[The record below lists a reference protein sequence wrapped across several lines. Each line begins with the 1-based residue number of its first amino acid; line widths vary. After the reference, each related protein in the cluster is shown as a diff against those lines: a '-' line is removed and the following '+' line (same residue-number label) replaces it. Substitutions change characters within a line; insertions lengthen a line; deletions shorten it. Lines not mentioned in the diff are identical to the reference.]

1 MNDWKTVNGV
11 ERAKMKEIKVTNARQ
26 NNLKGINVKIPFYQ
40 LSVVTGNSGSGKSS
54 LVYDTI
60 YAESQR
66 LMCESLID
74 NIFGM
79 KIMDK
84 PDVESIE
91 NLCPAIS
98 ISQASY
104 NFNPNSTVNTYTD
117 ISSHIK
123 AIFSIVASQ
132 ESGKIISPR
141 DFAPLQSQYQCP
153 ECHGTGKKLYLNI
166 DKIIPDKT
174 IPLCKGGII
183 FFKGT
188 KESFEMQWL
197 NQICSFHGIDWN
209 LPVGEISKDQLDIL
223 MNGDNQ
229 KYVVKF
235 ERGSKKNCQ
244 KTIIFEGV
252 WGELGKSYKKIH
264 SPMIQQQMAKYL
276 EEGNCKCCNGSGFSD
291 FIYKFKVCGYDI
303 GTLSNLEI
311 TELRNWCLIVQKEYG
326 NSKTDGSIIG
336 HVTQILHIVDAMQIL
351 SIEYLTPSRSIPS
364 LSGGEFQRLRLA
376 RQISGSLAEILY
388 ILDEP
393 CKGLHRVDVERIIN
407 VTRKL
412 IQKGNTV
419 LAIEHNNQYIANAD
433 NIISLGPGSGPKGGY
448 LIQEEMQIPWEM
460 RNFAPNNRRTAS
472 EFMTFEGIRANNI
485 YEESCKIPVGAIT
498 CITGVSGSGK
508 STLAEDVIYQS
519 ISHKIPCH
527 CLRCA
532 FPKKAKKVFYVD
544 QKPIGQNAR
553 SSVVSYLKI
562 NDEIR
567 NIFANV
573 KVGKKVYPAKFFSAN
588 VEGGRCEKCSGSG
601 VIQNKYLPDSY
612 MTCDEC
618 EGLRFQSFILDVKYK
633 GKSIADVLN
642 MDINEA
648 LELFSDNGKIVSM
661 LSCIKEMGLEY
672 LKLGQL
678 SKNLSG
684 GEAQRLKLAKALG
697 EEKKAENIYILDEPT
712 SGLSDYDIDKIARVI
727 QNLADNGNTILM
739 IEHNVKFIS
748 QTADYIIDFGF
759 HGGKTGG
766 RIMDQG
772 YIEDVYKRRKASI
785 WFDDLNNE

>member
-1 MNDWKTVNGV
+1 
-11 ERAKMKEIKVTNARQ
+11 MKEIKVTNARQ
-26 NNLKGINVKIPFYQ
+26 NNLKGIDVSIPYYQ

-74 NIFGM
+74 NTFGM

-104 NFNPNSTVNTYTD
+104 NFNPNSTVSTYTD

-123 AIFSIVASQ
+123 AIFSVVSSK
-132 ESGKIISPR
+132 ENGKIISPR

-153 ECHGTGKKLYLNI
+153 ECHGTGKKLYLCF

-174 IPLCKGGII
+174 IPLCKGGIL
-183 FFKGT
+183 FFKGA
-188 KESFEMQWL
+188 KASFEMQWL
-197 NQICSFHGIDWN
+197 NQICSCHGINWN
-209 LPVGEISKDQLDIL
+209 LPIERISKEQLDIL

-235 ERGSKKNCQ
+235 ERGNKKNCQ
-244 KTIIFEGV
+244 KTVVFDGV
-252 WGELGKSYKKIH
+252 LGELGKSYKKIQ

-276 EEGNCKCCNGSGFSD
+276 EEEKCRCCNGSGFSD
-291 FIYKFKVCGYDI
+291 LIFKFKVCGYDI
-303 GTLSNLEI
+303 GALLNLEI
-311 TELRNWCLIVQKEYG
+311 TDLRNWCLLVQEEYK
-326 NSKTDGSIIG
+326 NSEISGTIIG
-336 HVTQILHIVDAMQIL
+336 HVTQILHIADAMQIL

-364 LSGGEFQRLRLA
+364 LSGGEFQRVRLA
-376 RQISGSLAEILY
+376 RQISGSLTEILY

-419 LAIEHNNQYIANAD
+419 LAIEHNSKYIANAD
-433 NIISLGPGSGPKGGY
+433 QIISLGPGSGPKGGY
-448 LIQEEMQIPWEM
+448 LVQKEIPIPWYPDEY
-460 RNFAPNNRRTAS
+460 APSNRRTVT
-472 EFMTFEGIRANNI
+472 EFMTFEGICVNNI
-485 YEESCKIPVGAIT
+485 SNESCKIPIGAIT

-508 STLAEDVIYQS
+508 STLAEEVIYQS
-519 ISHKIPCH
+519 ISHKTSCH
-527 CLRCA
+527 CSKCML
-532 FPKKAKKVFYVD
+532 PKKAKKVFYVD

-553 SSVVSYLKI
+553 SSVISYLKI

-567 NIFANV
+567 NIFASI
-573 KVGKKVYPAKFFSAN
+573 KVGKKAYPTKYFSTN
-588 VEGGRCEKCSGSG
+588 IEGGRCEKCSGSG
-601 VIQNKYLPDSY
+601 VIQNKYLTDSY

-618 EGLRFQSFILDVKYK
+618 DGLRFQSFILDVKYK
-633 GKSIADVLN
+633 GKNIADVLN
-642 MDINEA
+642 MDIEEA
-648 LELFSDNGKIVSM
+648 LKLFSENSKIVSM

-697 EEKKAENIYILDEPT
+697 EEKKSENIYILDEPT
-712 SGLSDYDIDKIARVI
+712 SGLSNYDIDKIARVI
-727 QNLADNGNTILM
+727 QNLVDNGNTIIM
-739 IEHNVKFIS
+739 IEHNVNFIS
-748 QTADYIIDFGF
+748 QTADYIVDFGF
-759 HGGKTGG
+759 HGGKNGG
-766 RIMDQG
+766 RILDQG
-772 YIEDVYKRRKASI
+772 YIGDVYKRRKASI
-785 WFDDLNNE
+785 WFDDLSIE